1 MMTIRF
7 FIFFVYLPLKIM
19 MKLRA
24 DLSLT
29 MSTALVLSMNIIMA
43 MIIYSDLTD
52 KIGARNQSS
61 IVNLV

>member
-1 MMTIRF
+1 MF
-7 FIFFVYLPLKIM
+7 FHIFCIFAIEN
-19 MKLRA
+19 KLRA

-52 KIGARNQSS
+52 KKGRVTSRQ
-61 IVNLV
+61 